1 VAVTNPDDCLAA
13 LAEIRDA
20 AQQRAFIS
28 QTEGSPTQSLLEA
41 ISDKIREL
49 LPRDP
54 DLAQSLAETSVYIA
68 ELLDTPLAWAYAQR
82 SRGQVLYTMRKS
94 TEAEPY
100 LEKAGKLFEQA
111 DLRGEVGRTLVLQ
124 MDNLIYLSRYSEAL
138 ALRDRARAALEVAND
153 IEYLCTLEVALRNL
167 YYRLNR

>member
-1 VAVTNPDDCLAA
+1 MAVTNPDDCLAA

-54 DLAQSLAETSVYIA
+54 DLAQSLAETSLYIA
-68 ELLDTPLAWAYAQR
+68 ELLDTPLAWAYANR
-82 SRGQVLYTMRKS
+82 SRGEVLLTMRKS
-94 TEAEPY
+94 REAEPY
-100 LEKAGKLFEQA
+100 LGKAVELFEQA
-111 DLRGEVGRTLVLQ
+111 GLSGEVGRTLVGQ
-124 MDNLIYLSRYSEAL
+124 MDNLTYLSRYGEAL
-138 ALRDRARAALEVAND
+138 TLRERARAAISELS
-153 IEYLCTLEVALRNL
+153 
-167 YYRLNR
+167 